1 MVNFQ
6 NCKIAMLNSLEL
18 PIAKHNDGYYFVQT
32 QSHDKD
38 TVKQTTNIIF
48 SVCVENNR
56 M

>member
-38 TVKQTTNIIF
+38 TVKQTTNIF